1 MSAQVFTVLALFLT
15 VNSSLALLGEQS
27 APQENPT
34 NTFGNQNRGRSLLA
48 ILPPHV
54 QALLP
59 PSVRQDLSQLSVKDA
74 LVARTFIQHIP
85 KFTSVEEARQTLRRY
100 SPRLDQLAEQKA
112 EKVRAFVEARRNALQ
127 PDTRTFFDKATVLAQ
142 KHGHEYVQLVDSQSD
157 STKHDL
163 DINFPIVSHLLNSPA
178 GLALSNYLRRD

>member
-1 MSAQVFTVLALFLT
+1 MSAQVFTVLALFLS
-15 VNSSLALLGEQS
+15 VNLSLALFGQHA
-27 APQENPT
+27 APQGNPT
-34 NTFGNQNRGRSLLA
+34 NTLGNENKGHSLLA
-48 ILPPHV
+48 FLPPHI

-59 PSVRQDLSQLSVKDA
+59 ASVRQELSQLSVKDA
-74 LVARTFIQHIP
+74 LVARAFIQQIP
-85 KFTSVEEARQTLRRY
+85 KFTSVDEARQTLRRY

-127 PDTRTFFDKATVLAQ
+127 PDTRTFFDKAGALAQ
-142 KHGHEYVQLVDSQSD
+142 KHGHEFVQLVDIQSE

-163 DINFPIVSHLLNSPA
+163 DFNFPIVSHLLNSPA